1 MIFLV
6 GHIID
11 KLGRFLWFDFGLFE
25 AALMKSRS
33 NWNSAR
39 GLNLVPFSILSRS
52 ESKTKL
58 TWMRENLKWILQMKL
73 LHWLALLSLYK
84 GIISRSWPFRS
95 LFFLESNCER
105 SGKDLPNLTVK
116 KLRKQWSAVRENLTK
131 CEEREQG

>member
-1 MIFLV
+1 MV

-84 GIISRSWPFRS
+84 GIVWWLWPFQS
-95 LFFLESNCER
+95 LIFLESNCER